1 MGFIQGAPQFP
12 SPSSV
17 EGQLDGIFQ
26 GRFPA
31 GTDFN
36 FAAKAVF
43 RRYPPVFMMLI
54 MFEVHVIR

>member
-36 FAAKAVF
+36 FASESRLPTISPSFYDVDN
-43 RRYPPVFMMLI
+43 V
-54 MFEVHVIR
+54 